1 MLEIAAV
8 FISLTAA
15 LAYLNHRFVGFPP
28 TIGVMAIALVFSLL
42 LQGLSA
48 LGYSTL
54 EDGIERLM
62 ARIDFNDLLM
72 NGMLSL
78 LLFAGALHINL
89 ADLHQRRWAIGLLA
103 TLGVLASTVLIGGG
117 AFWVFQLFGFEVSW
131 LYCLLFGALISPTD
145 PIAVLGIMRS
155 AGAPKPLEITIVGES
170 LFNDGVAVVV
180 FTVLL
185 GILAA
190 GQVPSAGAIGWLF
203 AEEAIGGGLF
213 GALLG
218 WIAYRMLKSIDQYQV
233 EVLLTLALVI
243 GGYTLATHL
252 HLSGPI
258 AMVVAGLIIGN
269 HGRQHAM
276 SDRTRENVDNFWE
289 LIDEILNAILFVLIG
304 MELLLLPFSWL
315 YLAIGAVLM
324 LLILGTRLLTI
335 GVPFALIRLRG
346 QVPAGTIRLLTWGG
360 LRGGISV
367 ALALALPASE
377 ERNLLLNIT
386 YIIVLF
392 SILVQGLTIGRL
404 VRRIGGGAPRE
415 QTH

>member
-28 TIGVMAIALVFSLL
+28 TIGVMAIALGFSLL

-48 LGYSTL
+48 LGHSVL
-54 EDGIERLM
+54 EDSIETM
-62 ARIDFNDLLM
+62 MNRIDFNDLLM

-89 ADLHQRRWAIGLLA
+89 ADLRERRWAIGSLA
-103 TLGVLASTVLIGGG
+103 TLGVLVSTALIGACAYG
-117 AFWVFQLFGFEVSW
+117 VFQLFGFQVSW
-131 LYCLLFGALISPTD
+131 IYCLLFGALISPTD

-190 GQVPSAGAIGWLF
+190 GEIPSAGEIGWLF
-203 AEEAIGGGLF
+203 VEEAIGGMLF

-218 WIAYRMLKSIDQYQV
+218 WIVYRMLKSIDQYQV

-269 HGRQHAM
+269 QGRLHAM
-276 SDRTRENVDNFWE
+276 SDKTRENVDNFWE
-289 LIDEILNAILFVLIG
+289 LIDEILNAVLFVLIG
-304 MELLLLPFSWL
+304 MELLLLPFTWL
-315 YLAIGAVLM
+315 YLAIGATLM
-324 LLILGTRLLTI
+324 LSILVIRLLTI
-335 GVPFALIRLRG
+335 GLPFSLIRLRG
-346 QVPAGTIRLLTWGG
+346 GVPRGTIRLLTWGG

-367 ALALALPASE
+367 ALALALPAGE

-392 SILVQGLTIGRL
+392 SILVQGLSIGRL
-404 VRRIGGGAPRE
+404 VRHICGNEPR
-415 QTH
+415 TH

>member
-28 TIGVMAIALVFSLL
+28 TIGVMAIALGFSLL

-48 LGYSTL
+48 LGHSAL
-54 EDGIERLM
+54 EDSIETM
-62 ARIDFNDLLM
+62 MNRIDFNDLLM

-89 ADLHQRRWAIGLLA
+89 SDLRERRWAIGSLA
-103 TLGVLASTVLIGGG
+103 TLGVLVSTALIGACAYG
-117 AFWVFQLFGFEVSW
+117 VFQLFGFQVSW
-131 LYCLLFGALISPTD
+131 IYCLLFGALISPTD

-190 GQVPSAGAIGWLF
+190 GEIPSAGEIGWLF
-203 AEEAIGGGLF
+203 IEEAIGGMLF

-218 WIAYRMLKSIDQYQV
+218 WIVYRMLKSIDQYQV

-243 GGYTLATHL
+243 GGYTLATYL

-269 HGRQHAM
+269 QGRLHAM
-276 SDRTRENVDNFWE
+276 SDKTRENVDNFWE
-289 LIDEILNAILFVLIG
+289 LIDEILNAVLFVLIG
-304 MELLLLPFSWL
+304 MELLLLPFTWL
-315 YLAIGAVLM
+315 YLAIGATLM
-324 LLILGTRLLTI
+324 LSILIIRLLTI
-335 GVPFALIRLRG
+335 GLPFSLIRLRG
-346 QVPAGTIRLLTWGG
+346 DVPRGTIRLLTWGG

-367 ALALALPASE
+367 ALALALPAGE

-392 SILVQGLTIGRL
+392 SILVQGLSIGRL
-404 VRRIGGGAPRE
+404 VRNLCGSEPR
-415 QTH
+415 TH